1 MTQSQSNAATHTEEY
16 SLKYYGK
23 IFLNAIYS
31 GLFIGI
37 AGTVFLAVPN
47 RIAGAIFFAFAL
59 LSIICYSFKLFT
71 GAVGYLAV
79 QKKNTFF
86 PYLFSLILIWLGN
99 LAGCFAVGVMI
110 RSSRV
115 FPLFEKRVAAL
126 CADKMTDSF
135 TSLLILAFFCGILM
149 YVGVE
154 TFRKEKLPGF
164 VRGIMVFLCVIVFIL
179 SGFEHSIAGMYYFAV
194 AGEWNMAALKAVGI
208 MTLGNALGGMLI
220 PFGDKFRN

>member
-1 MTQSQSNAATHTEEY
+1 MTDNVQKSR
-16 SLKYYGK
+16 LGFYGK
-23 IFLNAIYS
+23 TFLNALYS

-37 AGTVFLAVPN
+37 AGTVFLATPN
-47 RIAGAIFFAFAL
+47 KTAGAIFFAFAL
-59 LSIICYSFKLFT
+59 LSIICYGFKLFT

-79 QKKNTFF
+79 QEKKEFF
-86 PYLFSLILIWLGN
+86 PYLLSLVVIWLGN
-99 LAGCFAVGVMI
+99 LGGCFFVGCMI
-110 RSSRV
+110 RASRV
-115 FPLFEKRVAAL
+115 FPLFEKRVISL
-126 CADKMTDSF
+126 CADKMADSF

-194 AGEWNMAALKAVGI
+194 AGEWNLAALKAVGI

-220 PFGDKFRN
+220 PFGDKFRQY